1 MKDMLTSKVPGFLAS
16 RLLAV
21 ALGLGAVGGGIY
33 VAGGD
38 ALQVPA
44 AELQRAQAD
53 SYVQAVLADKSTSD
67 AVKLAMVMG
76 HFYESSGK
84 HIGTAYVDKL
94 GRGQPLTVC
103 NGITGAGVV
112 AGRWY
117 SPADCYQLERG
128 RYLAAEREAARLVR
142 GWGALGALAQAV
154 ILDFIHNKGAGALAG
169 STLLRKANAGDI
181 AGACAEHPR
190 WNKGTLAGALQV
202 LPGLQ
207 LRGDANGEIC
217 IWRVEPAA

>member
-1 MKDMLTSKVPGFLAS
+1 M
-16 RLLAV
+16 
-21 ALGLGAVGGGIY
+21 
-33 VAGGD
+33 
-38 ALQVPA
+38 
-44 AELQRAQAD
+44 
-53 SYVQAVLADKSTSD
+53 
-67 AVKLAMVMG
+67 
-76 HFYESSGK
+76 
-84 HIGTAYVDKL
+84 
-94 GRGQPLTVC
+94 
-103 NGITGAGVV
+103 
-112 AGRWY
+112 
-117 SPADCYQLERG
+117 
-128 RYLAAEREAARLVR
+128 
-142 GWGALGALAQAV
+142 

>member
-1 MKDMLTSKVPGFLAS
+1 MEAAMSKVKVPGFLSS

-21 ALGLGAVGGGIY
+21 VLALGMGGGIY
-33 VAGGD
+33 VADSGL
-38 ALQVPA
+38 LQVPA
-44 AELQRAQAD
+44 SELQQAQAD
-53 SYVQAVLADKSTSD
+53 PYVQAVLADKSTSD

-84 HIGTAYVDKL
+84 HIGTAYVDTL

-103 NGITGAGVV
+103 NGITGAGV
-112 AGRWY
+112 AADRWY

-128 RYLAAEREAARLVR
+128 RYLAAKREAARLVR
-142 GWGALGALAQAV
+142 GWGALGVMTQAV
-154 ILDFIHNKGAGALAG
+154 VLDFIHNKGAGALAT
-169 STLLRKANAGDI
+169 STLLRKLNVGD
-181 AGACAEHPR
+181 ASGACAENPR
-190 WNKGTLAGALQV
+190 WNKGTVKGMQKV

-217 IWRVEPAA
+217 TWRVEPAA